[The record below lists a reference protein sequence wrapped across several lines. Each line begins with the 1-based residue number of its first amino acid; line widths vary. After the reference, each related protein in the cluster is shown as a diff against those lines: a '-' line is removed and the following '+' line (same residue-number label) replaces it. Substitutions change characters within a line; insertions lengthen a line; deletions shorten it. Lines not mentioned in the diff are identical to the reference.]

1 MTESSPAPADPSE
14 HGHDEKADDA
24 VNMNVL
30 TKNMMHLKLKRLQ
43 KRRAPFA
50 IQERLILLEYSVCSL
65 LQSILKLQCLMR
77 RIMWEWKTTSDEE
90 LTNNYEFHGDCK
102 VSLFDEENYNEDEE
116 SLFRHKRLC
125 RIAMWHATAQQHDY
139 TIRQRKFFLWLTRQI
154 IFLLKRHYDWNL
166 LLLVAEVITLPTE
179 ETESIM
185 QLGVWDDGLL
195 SPPSW
200 EKLLAAA
207 VAVDK
212 ESNACLSCRKEQE
225 KHRAI
230 VMDPFYI
237 DKEILTWVA
246 AWSLF

>member
-116 SLFRHKRLC
+116 SLFRKYKYPGTKGYAGLPCGMQQRSNMTTQLDKGSFFSGWQDRLFSC
-125 RIAMWHATAQQHDY
+125 WKDTM
-139 TIRQRKFFLWLTRQI
+139 
-154 IFLLKRHYDWNL
+154 
-166 LLLVAEVITLPTE
+166 TE
-179 ETESIM
+179 T
-185 QLGVWDDGLL
+185 
-195 SPPSW
+195 
-200 EKLLAAA
+200 
-207 VAVDK
+207 
-212 ESNACLSCRKEQE
+212 CYC
-225 KHRAI
+225 
-230 VMDPFYI
+230 
-237 DKEILTWVA
+237 
-246 AWSLF
+246 